1 MTRTRAGWS
10 RAAVVSLCCS
20 ALVACSSDDD
30 PERLILPQTVPGP
43 SVSFPVEGEPAG
55 QLELNELLVG
65 ATVDDATEK
74 LEAAGWAVRLYDL
87 DDPNAGVKD
96 DLRNDRATVEF
107 SGGRVV
113 RIEIG

>member
-1 MTRTRAGWS
+1 M
-10 RAAVVSLCCS
+10 SLCCS

-74 LEAAGWAVRLYDL
+74 FEAAGWAGRLYDL
-87 DDPNAGVKD
+87 DDPNAGVTD